1 MAYDFKE
8 SAIDPAH
15 YKDLSP
21 EPIDVIE
28 GWGLDY
34 HLGSALKYIARAG
47 NKEGNPRDQ
56 DLRKA
61 VWFLQ
66 RYISLIDT
74 VTPAGGVW
82 RQEDVLGS

>member
-1 MAYDFKE
+1 MT
-8 SAIDPAH
+8 AIEPSH
-15 YKDLSP
+15 YKDLKP

-74 VTPAGGVW
+74 VTPVGGVW